1 MKMDIQAWRSE
12 YQDVYEYKVQISNI
26 KHGDKTTLSQLFKEW
41 HISRE
46 GWNLHDK
53 SEIKLLKK
61 VFDSEKH
68 WKEWAKKCP
77 IKVVE
82 YKYRAGK
89 ETLIQHSC
97 KTRKKR
103 AIKNATKK

>member
-1 MKMDIQAWRSE
+1 MKMDVSAWRSE
-12 YQDVYEYKVQISNI
+12 YDKDYIYVAQVNNI
-26 KHGDKTTLSQLFKEW
+26 KHGDKTEFSKLFKEW
-41 HISRE
+41 DISGE
-46 GWNLHDK
+46 GWNPK
-53 SEIKLLKK
+53 QNTEMRILKK
-61 VFDSEKH
+61 QFQSEKH

-82 YKYRAGK
+82 YKFRAGK

-103 AIKNATKK
+103 ATKNGR